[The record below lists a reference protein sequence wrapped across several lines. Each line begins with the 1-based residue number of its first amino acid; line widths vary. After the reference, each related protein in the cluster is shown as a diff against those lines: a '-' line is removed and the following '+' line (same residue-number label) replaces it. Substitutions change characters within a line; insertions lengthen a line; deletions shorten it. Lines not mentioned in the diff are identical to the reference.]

1 MKYNKSYY
9 HNEIELVR
17 VDSAE
22 LKNKIEKAF
31 LRNRISYFI
40 RWDKVSL
47 WQRMW
52 GKKNAEQC
60 KICIN
65 EWDKEV
71 ALEILKE
78 FDSVISSQG
87 EILLKR
93 TESAL
98 HDVYVHKH
106 N

>member
-17 VDSAE
+17 VNSTE

-40 RWDKVSL
+40 RWDKVSF
-47 WQRMW
+47 WQTIL
-52 GKKNAEQC
+52 GKKNNEQC

-65 EWDKEV
+65 DWDKEL
-71 ALEILKE
+71 AMEILKNFE
-78 FDSVISSQG
+78 KDIAAQG
-87 EILLKR
+87 EMLLKR
-93 TESAL
+93 TESSL
-98 HDVYVHKH
+98 HDTYVNKQ

>member
-17 VDSAE
+17 VDNTE

-40 RWDKVSL
+40 RWDKVTF
-47 WQRMW
+47 WQKLF
-52 GKKNAEQC
+52 GKKEGEQC

-65 EWDKEV
+65 EWDKEL
-71 ALEILKE
+71 ALDILKDFE
-78 FDSVISSQG
+78 EDIAKKG
-87 EILLKR
+87 ALLLKR
-93 TESAL
+93 TESML
-98 HDVYVHKH
+98 
-106 N
+106 

>member
-1 MKYNKSYY
+1 MKYNKAYY
-9 HNEIELVR
+9 HNEIELIKVNN
-17 VDSAE
+17 VD

-31 LRNRISYFI
+31 LRNRISYYI
-40 RWDKVSL
+40 RWEKASF
-47 WQRMW
+47 WQRLM
-52 GKKNAEQC
+52 GKHNPNQC

-78 FDSVISSQG
+78 FDSSISSQG
-87 EILLKR
+87 ELLLKR
-93 TESAL
+93 TESTL
-98 HDVYVHKH
+98 HDVYVHKQ